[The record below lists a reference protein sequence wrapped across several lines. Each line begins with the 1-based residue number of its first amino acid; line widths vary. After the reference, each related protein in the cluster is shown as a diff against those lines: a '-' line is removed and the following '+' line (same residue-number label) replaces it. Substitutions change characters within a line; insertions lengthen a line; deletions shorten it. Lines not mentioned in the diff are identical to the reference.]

1 MSTNIL
7 VRKFG
12 GTSVQD
18 ASALRCVLDI
28 VATGTTRQV
37 VVLSATSGTTDTLLR
52 TARAA
57 GSGDAVTVDGF
68 VTALRE
74 RHLHIVEELLGEHPE
89 DHKNTAI
96 ASVTALL
103 DELHAWARGLIVL
116 GECTPQSLD
125 AVASFGERLST
136 TIFAAACAATGLRT
150 QWFDVRTVMRTDD
163 RFVHAR
169 VRNDDLVTL
178 TQNHLLPVFNNADVV
193 VTQGFI
199 GSTADGR
206 TTTLGRGG
214 SDYTGA
220 LLGAALDADEIQI
233 WTDVSGIYSTDPRLV
248 PHATP
253 VASMSFAEVREL
265 ALYGAKVVHPD
276 TIAPAIE
283 KSIPVRV
290 LNTFRSSDSGTLITA
305 TQPDDADVHAATIL
319 RGCLAVFGQDIHFE
333 ESPIL
338 AGTGIEH
345 GLTIY
350 RQRPLGHLDA
360 SVITNDVAVI
370 CLCGPRASSAA
381 VLSRMTDAL
390 RPYGVKAVIAGLSSI
405 ASFFVVDEDD
415 AVEALRAV
423 HDTMSQRM

>member
-28 VATGTTRQV
+28 VKASTTRQV
-37 VVLSATSGTTDTLLR
+37 IVLSATSGTTDTLLR

-89 DHKNTAI
+89 DHKSSAI

-136 TIFAAACAATGLRT
+136 TIFAAACSAAGLRT

-163 RFVHAR
+163 RFVNAR
-169 VRNDDLVTL
+169 VITDELATL
-178 TQNHLLPVFNNADVV
+178 TRNHLLPLFNSIDVV

-199 GSTADGR
+199 GSTSDGR

-220 LLGAALDADEIQI
+220 LLGAALDANEIQI

-253 VASMSFAEVREL
+253 VDSMSFAEVREL

-305 TQPDDADVHAATIL
+305 AQPDDADVHAATIL
-319 RGCLAVFGQDIHFE
+319 RGCLAVFGQDVHFE

-345 GLTIY
+345 ALTIY
-350 RQRPLGHLDA
+350 RQRPLGHLDE
-360 SVITNDVAVI
+360 SIVTSDVAVI
-370 CLCGPRASSAA
+370 CLCGPRASSPA
-381 VLSRMTDAL
+381 VISRMTDAL
-390 RPYGVKAVIAGLSSI
+390 RPYSVKAVIAGLSSI

-415 AVEALRAV
+415 AVDALKAV
-423 HDTMSQRM
+423 HDTMS